1 MNAALQSV
9 ERAMKPNIYDELRVR
24 IATVADMAEIM
35 ELAIAASK
43 ENALFDTTPAHLA
56 KIVWPCLHLDHGII
70 GTVGKENGK
79 IEGMVVMVVGT
90 LGYSDQPCCEEK
102 VLFVRPEFRNAK
114 GGRANKL
121 IHFMKGVAM
130 SLSLPL
136 LTGILSNTE
145 TRAKVGLYTRELGEP
160 AGAFWVWGGQKTGG
174 HSVT

>member
-1 MNAALQSV
+1 MNAELQVV
-9 ERAMKPNIYDELRVR
+9 ERTMKPNIYDELRVR

-35 ELAIAASK
+35 EMAIAASK

-56 KIVWPCLHLDHGII
+56 KIVWPCLHLDRGII
-70 GTVGKENGK
+70 GTVGKHGGK

-90 LGYSDQPCCEEK
+90 LGYSDQLACEEK

-136 LTGILSNTE
+136 LTGILSNADTK
-145 TRAKVGLYTRELGEP
+145 AKVSLYTRELGEP

>member
-9 ERAMKPNIYDELRVR
+9 ERAMKPTIYDELRVR
-24 IATVADMAEIM
+24 IATVADMPEIM

-56 KIVWPCLHLDHGII
+56 RIVWPCLHLDHGII
-70 GTVGKENGK
+70 GTIGKQKGV

-121 IHFMKGVAM
+121 IHFMKGVST

-136 LTGILSNTE
+136 LTGILSNAD